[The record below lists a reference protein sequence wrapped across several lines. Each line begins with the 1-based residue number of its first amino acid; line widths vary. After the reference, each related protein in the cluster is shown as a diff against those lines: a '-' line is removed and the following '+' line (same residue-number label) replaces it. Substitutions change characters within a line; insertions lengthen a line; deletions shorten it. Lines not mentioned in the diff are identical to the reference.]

1 MARKSPQE
9 FDRLSLLVSSEEGQ
23 QVSADPATEALPLAP
38 GYVYVGQGGSEQ
50 PGTADLDDDSL
61 TLGLMRG
68 GDVIERLSR
77 QEKRAQRASQKLA
90 ARQEATRLKAEQRAQ
105 ALRLEEEEARAAA
118 LRAAAAPAAQESSRS
133 PFTRP
138 LLVGVSAGLGLL
150 TASSLV
156 AWSLNDSTEQNLPLA
171 EQSSQAQLASSSA
184 PALPAP
190 EPSFNTKVPTVTEE
204 VQAPD
209 PAVLPGRVEYSTQDL
224 AAPGQATY
232 LPAPAAPLEAPLP
245 GLPSSSETLAAT
257 ATAEPSPAVSQSAS
271 SELPSPEPTPTEA
284 ALLPEPLPVSPDPS
298 VPAPET
304 PVPEISA
311 PELPAPEVPA
321 PEVPAPE
328 VPEAEALAPLQPA
341 PEQPEPGLP
350 APEQTLTPSE
360 PAIEPVAE

>member
-9 FDRLSLLVSSEEGQ
+9 FDRLSLLVSSEEDQ

-118 LRAAAAPAAQESSRS
+118 LRAAAAPTAQESSRS

-156 AWSLNDSTEQNLPLA
+156 AWSLNDSTEQNLPLP

-209 PAVLPGRVEYSTQDL
+209 PAVLPGTVEYSTQDL

-257 ATAEPSPAVSQSAS
+257 AEPSPAVSQSAS
-271 SELPSPEPTPTEA
+271 SDLPSPEPTPTEA

-298 VPAPET
+298 VPAAET

-321 PEVPAPE
+321 PEVPD
-328 VPEAEALAPLQPA
+328 AEAPAPLQPA

-350 APEQTLTPSE
+350 APEQSLTPSE